1 MRVMLD
7 TNVLVMSAVLSSSYI
22 NRMLDLLAEQHT
34 IVLCTYVID
43 ELKRITAEKFPD
55 KSILIDEFLTRLPY
69 ELIYT
74 PDKIDASKYPD
85 IRDIKDLPVLVSA
98 INDDVDVLI
107 TADKDFAPLD
117 MKRPEIL
124 TPHAFV
130 NKNDYS

>member
-1 MRVMLD
+1 MLD